1 MFCYKFDSCRLLHL
15 SYEKENKMKKTI
27 EMLEARI
34 NLLKQRGEMMNQG
47 IINKIK
53 REIRKRENERV

>member
-1 MFCYKFDSCRLLHL
+1 MK
-15 SYEKENKMKKTI
+15 KENKMKKTI

-34 NLLKQRGEMMNQG
+34 NLLKQRGETMNQG

>member
-1 MFCYKFDSCRLLHL
+1 
-15 SYEKENKMKKTI
+15 MKKTI

-34 NLLKQRGEMMNQG
+34 NLLKQRGETMNQG

-53 REIRKRENERV
+53 REIRKRENERVYC

>member
-1 MFCYKFDSCRLLHL
+1 
-15 SYEKENKMKKTI
+15 MKKTI

-34 NLLKQRGEMMNQG
+34 NLLKQRGETMNQG

-53 REIRKRENERV
+53 RESEKRENERVECWRFSC

>member
-1 MFCYKFDSCRLLHL
+1 
-15 SYEKENKMKKTI
+15 MKKTI

-53 REIRKRENERV
+53 REIRKRENERVQCLRFSC

>member
-1 MFCYKFDSCRLLHL
+1 
-15 SYEKENKMKKTI
+15 MKKTT

-34 NLLKQRGEMMNQG
+34 NLLKQRGETMNQG

-53 REIRKRENERV
+53 REIKKRENERV

>member
-1 MFCYKFDSCRLLHL
+1 
-15 SYEKENKMKKTI
+15 MKKTI

-34 NLLKQRGEMMNQG
+34 NLLKQRGETMNQG

-53 REIRKRENERV
+53 REIRKRI

>member
-1 MFCYKFDSCRLLHL
+1 
-15 SYEKENKMKKTI
+15 MKKTI

-34 NLLKQRGEMMNQG
+34 NLLKQRGETMNQG

-53 REIRKRENERV
+53 REIKKRERESITLVVLLLKINYLFKAL

>member
-1 MFCYKFDSCRLLHL
+1 
-15 SYEKENKMKKTI
+15 MKKTI
-27 EMLEARI
+27 GMLEARI
-34 NLLKQRGEMMNQG
+34 NLLKQRGETMNQG

>member
-1 MFCYKFDSCRLLHL
+1 
-15 SYEKENKMKKTI
+15 MKKTV

-34 NLLKQRGEMMNQG
+34 NLLKQRGETMNQG

-53 REIRKRENERV
+53 REIKKRENERV

>member
-1 MFCYKFDSCRLLHL
+1 
-15 SYEKENKMKKTI
+15 MKKTI

-34 NLLKQRGEMMNQG
+34 NLLKQCGETMNQG

>member
-1 MFCYKFDSCRLLHL
+1 
-15 SYEKENKMKKTI
+15 MKKTI

-34 NLLKQRGEMMNQG
+34 KLLKQRGETMNQG

-53 REIRKRENERV
+53 REIKKRENERV

>member
-1 MFCYKFDSCRLLHL
+1 
-15 SYEKENKMKKTI
+15 MKKTI
-27 EMLEARI
+27 EMLEAHI

>member
-1 MFCYKFDSCRLLHL
+1 
-15 SYEKENKMKKTI
+15 MKKTI

-53 REIRKRENERV
+53 REIRKIENESRKIFRNNWFRFLYRSS

>member
-1 MFCYKFDSCRLLHL
+1 
-15 SYEKENKMKKTI
+15 MKKTI

-34 NLLKQRGEMMNQG
+34 NLLKQRGETMNQG

>member
-1 MFCYKFDSCRLLHL
+1 
-15 SYEKENKMKKTI
+15 MKKTI

-34 NLLKQRGEMMNQG
+34 NLLKQRGETMNQG

-53 REIRKRENERV
+53 REIKKRENERV

>member
-1 MFCYKFDSCRLLHL
+1 
-15 SYEKENKMKKTI
+15 MKKTI

-34 NLLKQRGEMMNQG
+34 NLLKQRGEMMNQC

>member
-1 MFCYKFDSCRLLHL
+1 
-15 SYEKENKMKKTI
+15 MKKII

-34 NLLKQRGEMMNQG
+34 NLLKQRGETMNQG

>member
-1 MFCYKFDSCRLLHL
+1 
-15 SYEKENKMKKTI
+15 MKKTI
-27 EMLEARI
+27 EMLESRI